1 MDLAS
6 VIIPYYNKRDHI
18 KKTIN
23 SILNQ
28 SYKNY
33 EIIIIYDDQNKTDLK
48 YLKKKYNKNKKIKI
62 LINKTNLGAG
72 LSRNKGIEAAKGK
85 YIAFLDADDEWKKN
99 KLKIQITF
107 MKKNN
112 ISISHTSYEIINE
125 DGSKFAK
132 RIARNFFDYEDLLKS
147 CDIGLSTVVMEKN
160 IYNNYCKFSNY
171 KTKEDF
177 IFWLKLLKKKYK
189 IFGIDQN
196 LAVWR
201 KTKNSLSSSTK
212 QKLKDGFNV
221 YFKFMQFSFLKS
233 LSYLIIL
240 SLNFI
245 KKQYLK

>member
-1 MDLAS
+1 
-6 VIIPYYNKRDHI
+6 
-18 KKTIN
+18 
-23 SILNQ
+23 
-28 SYKNY
+28 
-33 EIIIIYDDQNKTDLK
+33 
-48 YLKKKYNKNKKIKI
+48 
-62 LINKTNLGAG
+62 
-72 LSRNKGIEAAKGK
+72 
-85 YIAFLDADDEWKKN
+85 
-99 KLKIQITF
+99 
-107 MKKNN
+107 
-112 ISISHTSYEIINE
+112 
-125 DGSKFAK
+125 
-132 RIARNFFDYEDLLKS
+132 
-147 CDIGLSTVVMEKN
+147 MEKN

-245 KKQYLK
+245 KKHYLK

>member
-1 MDLAS
+1 M
-6 VIIPYYNKRDHI
+6 
-18 KKTIN
+18 
-23 SILNQ
+23 
-28 SYKNY
+28 NY
-33 EIIIIYDDQNKTDLK
+33 I
-48 YLKKKYNKNKKIKI
+48 
-62 LINKTNLGAG
+62 
-72 LSRNKGIEAAKGK
+72 
-85 YIAFLDADDEWKKN
+85 
-99 KLKIQITF
+99 
-107 MKKNN
+107 
-112 ISISHTSYEIINE
+112 
-125 DGSKFAK
+125 
-132 RIARNFFDYEDLLKS
+132 
-147 CDIGLSTVVMEKN
+147 
-160 IYNNYCKFSNY
+160 YCKFSNY

>member
-1 MDLAS
+1 
-6 VIIPYYNKRDHI
+6 
-18 KKTIN
+18 
-23 SILNQ
+23 
-28 SYKNY
+28 
-33 EIIIIYDDQNKTDLK
+33 
-48 YLKKKYNKNKKIKI
+48 
-62 LINKTNLGAG
+62 
-72 LSRNKGIEAAKGK
+72 
-85 YIAFLDADDEWKKN
+85 
-99 KLKIQITF
+99 
-107 MKKNN
+107 
-112 ISISHTSYEIINE
+112 
-125 DGSKFAK
+125 
-132 RIARNFFDYEDLLKS
+132 
-147 CDIGLSTVVMEKN
+147 MEKN